1 MQKTS
6 PRCPTYAESAALQT
20 PDSSTPTPEPSA
32 RPAST
37 RKESV
42 AQNSRDLLHSSA
54 TVVPDSHFVPRRRTP
69 EPRARSIPRGPKA
82 PVIRPRGSRLQEDV
96 ALAAAIRSCCPIAP
110 AQPRV
115 PSARPINF
123 AVASGP
129 HDPVPSNLTY
139 QGLTS
144 CPPDIRAHI
153 ARTRKKNLFL
163 QVLPRRG
170 LDQVFLQLTFHLADK
185 HPCLISKHPC
195 LISKHPCLISKHP
208 PTYENSCIADSTCAS
223 DACSAHLLHAFSGT
237 ILGTVQVAV
246 LHISKG
252 LHAHIFSTTNFTN
265 QACLCA

>member
-54 TVVPDSHFVPRRRTP
+54 TVVPDSHFVPRRRAP

-129 HDPVPSNLTY
+129 RDPVPSNLAY
-139 QGLTS
+139 PGLTS
-144 CPPDIRAHI
+144 CPPDIRTHI

-170 LDQVFLQLTFHLADK
+170 LVQDFLQLTFRLACK
-185 HPCLISKHPC
+185 LQK
-195 LISKHPCLISKHP
+195 
-208 PTYENSCIADSTCAS
+208 
-223 DACSAHLLHAFSGT
+223 
-237 ILGTVQVAV
+237 
-246 LHISKG
+246 
-252 LHAHIFSTTNFTN
+252 
-265 QACLCA
+265 